1 MRHSRKSQY
10 KDIAERVIYI
20 LLIPTTK
27 EFFIFHC
34 PKKAVRDYYRQHIHG
49 TYYKT
54 KKPIEDLKKQNL
66 HPCFFVLEEVN
77 TTKVDAY
84 NYVIVWTKIF
94 SEAGYIGLDQGNVSV
109 YKDNLLDRNILLNDN
124 RKNADLPMLT
134 NCEHCLVKIYNHS
147 HCKLAP
153 DYIEL
158 ATKTENQNYLFKDKK
173 ALSISVSPE
182 ELERIKMNAQACNQS
197 ISSFVKQNALEAKI
211 IKPDLSIFSEY
222 TAEIHDN
229 GMALMQLLY
238 TIVRRGTCV
247 PADLEYILEK
257 TRAILNLQKKL
268 LVQYEKHI
276 AQDLKRVE
284 KEVSEYVKKRT
295 QNNGS
300 KDENLSDDFSTQ
312 SNHR

>member
-1 MRHSRKSQY
+1 MRHTKKSQY
-10 KDIAERVIYI
+10 KDIAERVIY
-20 LLIPTTK
+20 LLLFPATK

-34 PKKAVRDYYRQHIHG
+34 PKKSIRDYYRQHMHG

-54 KKPIEDLKKQNL
+54 QQHVEELKKQNL

-109 YKDNLLDRNILLNDN
+109 YKDNLLDRNILLYDN

-153 DYIEL
+153 DYIEP
-158 ATKTENQNYLFKDKK
+158 ATKTENQSYLFKDKK

-182 ELERIKMNAQACNQS
+182 EHERIKMNAQACNQS
-197 ISSFVKQNALEAKI
+197 ISSFVKQNALDAKV
-211 IKPDLSIFSEY
+211 IKPDLSIFSEH
-222 TAEIHDN
+222 TTEIHDN
-229 GMALMQLLY
+229 VMAVMQLIY
-238 TIVRRGTCV
+238 TIKKCGTYV

-257 TRAILNLQKKL
+257 TRAILNSQKKL

-276 AQDLKRVE
+276 VQDLKRVE

-295 QNNGS
+295 QNKGS
-300 KDENLSDDFSTQ
+300 KDENLSGDFSTQ